1 MAAPRGR
8 GSRPF
13 SSRGARGGHGRG
25 QRGRQRGS
33 HYSRKQ
39 AFETSRVEETNH
51 GVSSDDESEESGSYA
66 NVEDN
71 QESIDAM
78 SSGSDEDEENSTEK
92 PYNTLL
98 QLFNA
103 SQDTSG
109 PTRKRRKV
117 EHDSKKAEVQVEEQD
132 ELDGEDDTSELEVSD
147 SNDDED
153 EGDAAMEEAQAENS
167 GDEND
172 ASDPF
177 ESHFSN
183 VDSSLLAH
191 NIKAISSKNW
201 HSHKS
206 ELPGKFRLVSCQPN
220 TDAVT
225 VQLPPSVHGLQS
237 LKLKQKL
244 ANHVGD
250 HIAKFDSLASGLV
263 PYIFGYQD
271 LLFGARTVPNSAMF
285 RDLYCLHVLNHIL
298 KTRDRVL
305 KNNSRSQKET
315 EEDLELR
322 DQGFTR
328 PKVLII
334 LPTRQA
340 CVRVIESITKLYH
353 AEQQENKGRFYDTF
367 SAADDKPWENKP
379 ADFQELFGG
388 NDDDMFR
395 LGLKFTRKSIKY
407 FSQFYNSD
415 IILAS
420 PLGLRMVMDKEDGKK
435 QDFDFLSSI
444 EVAIVDQADALLMQN
459 WEHIEYVFSH
469 LNLQPKESHGCDFSR
484 VRNWYLD
491 GQAKYVRQTLV
502 FSSFITPE
510 INALFSSQ
518 MQNTAGKVKVTPTYE
533 GAILDIPLP
542 VSVKQTFSRFDSTSP
557 TKDPDNRFKYFTSTV
572 LSSLVRSSTGSGGN
586 SSASGTLIFIPSYLD
601 FVRVRNYFATSSQT
615 ENLSFGA
622 ISEYTSVRDVAR
634 ARTHFFSGRHSVLL
648 YTERTHHFR
657 RYQIRGVKRVI
668 MYGVPEN
675 PVFWG
680 EIVGF
685 LGLDPARTA
694 EAAEGGVRSLF
705 SKWDA
710 LKMER
715 IVGTKRL
722 GNMLMEKGGDTFSF
736 V

>member
-1 MAAPRGR
+1 MVAPRGR
-8 GSRPF
+8 GNMPF
-13 SSRGARGGHGRG
+13 NPRGARRGRGRG
-25 QRGRQRGS
+25 QRGG
-33 HYSRKQ
+33 RKST
-39 AFETSRVEETNH
+39 FETSRVEEVHHEASSNDES
-51 GVSSDDESEESGSYA
+51 GLSEGNIDAEDELELIDELSAGSDD
-66 NVEDN
+66 D
-71 QESIDAM
+71 
-78 SSGSDEDEENSTEK
+78 DEEGKNTLK

-98 QLFNA
+98 QLLNA
-103 SQDTSG
+103 GQDTNG
-109 PTRKRRKV
+109 PARKRQKV
-117 EHDSKKAEVQVEEQD
+117 EHSSKNMEVQIKEPE
-132 ELDGEDDTSELEVSD
+132 ELDDEADLSESESEH
-147 SNDDED
+147 DDED
-153 EGDAAMEEAQAENS
+153 EDAEVVAMDEVEAEDT
-167 GDEND
+167 GDEDD
-172 ASDPF
+172 ATDPI
-177 ESHFSN
+177 ETHYSN
-183 VDSSLLAH
+183 VNSSLLLQ
-191 NIKAISSKNW
+191 NINAISAKGWKTHKN
-201 HSHKS
+201 
-206 ELPGKFRLVSCQPN
+206 ELPGKFRLVFSHPD
-220 TDAVT
+220 TGGDT
-225 VQLPPSVHGLQS
+225 PQLPPPTHGLQS

-244 ANHVGD
+244 ANHAG
-250 HIAKFDSLASGLV
+250 HHMAKFESLISGLV

-271 LLFGARTVPNSAMF
+271 LLFGARTLSNSAKF
-285 RDLYCLHVLNHIL
+285 RDLFCLHVLNHVL

-305 KNNSRSQKET
+305 KNNSRSQKEPDQ
-315 EEDLELR
+315 DLEMR

-328 PKVLII
+328 PKALII

-340 CVRVIESITKLYH
+340 CVRVVESITNLYH
-353 AEQQENKGRFYDTF
+353 AEQQENKSRFHDTF
-367 SAADDKPWENKP
+367 SAADDKSWEDKP
-379 ADFQELFGG
+379 DDFRELFGG

-395 LGLKFTRKSIKY
+395 LGLKFTRKTIKY

-420 PLGLRMVMDKEDGKK
+420 PLGLRMVIDKEDGKK
-435 QDFDFLSSI
+435 KDFDFLSSI
-444 EVAIVDQADALLMQN
+444 EVAIIDQADALLMQN
-459 WEHIEYVFSH
+459 WEHVEYVFSH

-510 INALFSSQ
+510 INSLFSSQ
-518 MQNTAGKVKVTPTYE
+518 MHNTAGKIKVTPTYE

-542 VSVKQTFSRFDSTSP
+542 VPVKQTFSRFNSASP
-557 TKDPDNRFKYFTSTV
+557 VKDPDDRFKYFTNAV
-572 LSSLVRSSTGSGGN
+572 LSSLVRSSTDSGGN
-586 SSASGTLIFIPSYLD
+586 PHASGTLIFIPSYLD
-601 FVRVRNYFATSSQT
+601 FVRVRNYLATSSQT

-634 ARTHFFSGRHSVLL
+634 ARTHFFSGRHSALL

-685 LGLDPARTA
+685 LGLDPAGTA
-694 EAAEGGVRSLF
+694 EAAEGGVRALF

-722 GNMLMEKGGDTFSF
+722 GNMLVEKGGDTFSF

>member
-1 MAAPRGR
+1 MVAPRGR

-13 SSRGARGGHGRG
+13 NSRGARGGRGRG
-25 QRGRQRGS
+25 QRGG
-33 HYSRKQ
+33 RKPR
-39 AFETSRVEETNH
+39 FETSRVEEVH
-51 GVSSDDESEESGSYA
+51 HEASSDGESGLSEG
-66 NVEDN
+66 NVDAED
-71 QESIDAM
+71 EVELIDEL
-78 SSGSDEDEENSTEK
+78 SSGSDDDDEEDKKTSK

-103 SQDTSG
+103 GQDTNG
-109 PTRKRRKV
+109 PARKRRKV
-117 EHDSKKAEVQVEEQD
+117 EHSSKKTEVQIKEPE
-132 ELDGEDDTSELEVSD
+132 ELDDEADLSESEIEDDEE
-147 SNDDED
+147 DED
-153 EGDAAMEEAQAENS
+153 AEGIAVDEGEAEDS
-167 GDEND
+167 GDEDD
-172 ASDPF
+172 ATDPF
-177 ESHFSN
+177 ETHFSN
-183 VDSSLLAH
+183 VDSSLLLQKI
-191 NIKAISSKNW
+191 NVISTKGWKTHKN
-201 HSHKS
+201 
-206 ELPGKFRLVSCQPN
+206 ELPGKFRLVLSHPD
-220 TDAVT
+220 TGGDA
-225 VQLPPSVHGLQS
+225 VQLPPPAHGLQS

-244 ANHVGD
+244 ANHAGD
-250 HIAKFDSLASGLV
+250 HIAKFESLTSGLV

-271 LLFGARTVPNSAMF
+271 LLFGARTLSNSAKF

-305 KNNSRSQKET
+305 KNNSRSQKEPDQ
-315 EEDLELR
+315 DLELR

-340 CVRVIESITKLYH
+340 CVRVVESITKLYH
-353 AEQQENKGRFYDTF
+353 AEQQENKSRFYDTF
-367 SAADDKPWENKP
+367 SAADDKSWEDKP
-379 ADFQELFGG
+379 DDFRELFGG

-395 LGLKFTRKSIKY
+395 LGLKFTRKTIKY

-444 EVAIVDQADALLMQN
+444 EVAVVDQADVLLMQN
-459 WEHIEYVFSH
+459 WEHIEYIFSH

-518 MQNTAGKVKVTPTYE
+518 MHNTAGKVKVTPTYE

-542 VSVKQTFSRFDSTSP
+542 VPVKQTFSRFNSTSP
-557 TKDPDNRFKYFTSTV
+557 VKDPDDRFKYFTSAV
-572 LSSLVRSSTGSGGN
+572 LSSLVRSSTGSGGKPH
-586 SSASGTLIFIPSYLD
+586 ASGTLIFIPSYLD
-601 FVRVRNYFATSSQT
+601 FVRVRNYLATSSQT

-634 ARTHFFSGRHSVLL
+634 ARTHFFSGRHSALL

-685 LGLDPARTA
+685 LGLDPAGTA
-694 EAAEGGVRSLF
+694 EAAEGGVRALF